1 MKKMVDRARRA
12 MVLAH
17 GGRVVERVEIK
28 REAEP
33 VDKEDWDSGCV
44 NTRV

>member
-1 MKKMVDRARRA
+1 MTRRA

-17 GGRVVERVEIK
+17 GGRVVERVQVK

-33 VDKEDWDSGCV
+33 DEEED
-44 NTRV
+44 